1 MDKMNRNCIEG
12 IFEYR
17 YRIHGTYAGQ
27 HYSLSSFSNSLHHIF
42 KPTDDLT
49 VTHRA

>member
-27 HYSLSSFSNSLHHIF
+27 SIIVFPHFQTVFITSSNLLMI
-42 KPTDDLT
+42 
-49 VTHRA
+49 